1 VFAVLTGDIIRY
13 KKLSSSLWLNELT
26 LFFNSVTENINQYSI
41 YRGDEFQILVEP
53 QNAVNIAIQ
62 IKGLLQNL
70 THEKLNA
77 RIAIGIG
84 TIDNLNEIKSLNQLI
99 THSRGK
105 ALERSG
111 ELLDNL
117 KNNADLT
124 LQINSGNPQKDAV
137 YNLLLRSLGLITD
150 NWTQLMAETAFSVL
164 KNQNLSNKELAEK
177 LKIAESTLSSRK
189 KRANLDLVKDILSY
203 FEVDLKQ

>member
-1 VFAVLTGDIIRY
+1 MFAVLTGDIIRY

>member
-1 VFAVLTGDIIRY
+1 MFAVLTGDIIRY

-99 THSRGK
+99 THCRGK

-164 KNQNLSNKELAEK
+164 KNQTLSNKELAEK